1 MKSIS
6 SISFKYM
13 KQHKMRTIL
22 NIFSIVISVA
32 MIAMLGSLTM
42 GIRDLILFDAQ
53 IGEGNNQAVIHDID
67 YKIYEKL
74 KLNVDVEDA
83 VLAKSITYIKGIYES
98 DRAQTVALGD
108 SIDKRIIAMSSGVDK
123 IAPDLLSEG
132 RYPENSSEIVIDRSI
147 IKKMDR
153 TPELG
158 SEISLVLAGEVD
170 YVVSYKL
177 VGILERA
184 GENYASPVS
193 NMIIG
198 LDSDDNT
205 GTFSLYLFTKKAAS
219 TFPEI
224 MELTRKV
231 GILPEQVHLNSM
243 YNDNLGVNRINIIVA
258 GLGIVLI
265 LIVALSTFSG
275 IFTVFNISYA
285 QRLKQFGL
293 MRAVGATEKQI
304 NDINKRELL
313 ILSIVGIPLGII
325 IGQLTVHIL
334 FNWVSGGI
342 FEIFGFKYFKLKF
355 YPELMIFIAIFSF
368 ATIYLSIYS
377 ATLRKKNLS
386 PIEAIR
392 QSDFAGV
399 KVRKKR
405 YLITKWLLGME
416 GYIARRNIDR
426 SKGKFLLSSLS
437 IGITIAIFVTTIF
450 TSMLVSNINYNEI
463 DTVYDYEISYR
474 KMDKAILAD
483 EEVNHIKNLEG
494 VKTVTPYYNIAISV
508 DAHINEFPDYLK
520 YRLYS
525 SNVANSENNLYV
537 LYGSKFLI
545 MSKEDIIKNYDV
557 EEAVLNEVIA
567 NKAVFTFIEFED
579 YIEQAAMIE
588 GNTIGLGIRSG
599 VYINVPVGNYH
610 LKSYESRANLPPG
623 ITVLMPEEVVSEYIS
638 DDILKDYNIN
648 LGINVYSQES
658 RTELENYLS
667 DKDHFSVRYNLS
679 ERIRRQT
686 QTRIIRNYLLIF
698 SGLMALS
705 SGINIINSIS
715 SNMLTRKKELSLLK
729 AIGMT
734 NKAFKR
740 MMNIETIYYSIS
752 GSILGFVL
760 SILGIMGVDYILRWR
775 TAPFFS
781 PKLYGY
787 PIISYIVIVIITV
800 FLVYHS
806 SMIAMKRVM
815 GDDLIANLRN
825 E

>member
-13 KQHKMRTIL
+13 KQHKTRTIL

-53 IGEGNNQAVIHDID
+53 LGEGNNQAIIIDIN
-67 YKIYEKL
+67 YKTYEKL
-74 KLNVDVEDA
+74 KLNIDVED
-83 VLAKSITYIKGIYES
+83 VELAKLKGYTQGIYEPDKDLVVS
-98 DRAQTVALGD
+98 LAD
-108 SIDKRIIAMSSGVDK
+108 SVDSRIFAMTPGVDK
-123 IAPDLLSEG
+123 IVPELLTMG
-132 RYPENSSEIVIDRSI
+132 RYPQNPDEIAIEKSI
-147 IKKMDR
+147 IKRMET

-158 SEISLVLAGEVD
+158 SEISLSIDDGKASIVT
-170 YVVSYKL
+170 YKL
-177 VGILERA
+177 VGIMEKP
-184 GENYASPVS
+184 GGNYSSPVS
-193 NMIIG
+193 GLIVG
-198 LDSDDNT
+198 LDPNDTS
-205 GTFSLYLFTKKAAS
+205 GTFNAYLFTNKAVS
-219 TFPEI
+219 TYPEI
-224 MELTRKV
+224 MSIASKV
-231 GILPEQVHLNSM
+231 GVLPEQVNLGSM
-243 YNDNLGVNRINIIVA
+243 YNDSLGVNRINLIVA
-258 GLGIVLI
+258 GVGMVFI

-313 ILSIVGIPLGII
+313 VLSLVGIPLGII
-325 IGQLTVHIL
+325 LGQLTVHIL

-342 FEIFGFKYFKLKF
+342 FEIFGYRHFKLKF

-368 ATIYLSIYS
+368 ATIYLSIFS
-377 ATLRKKNLS
+377 ATLRKKHLS

-450 TSMLVSNINYNEI
+450 TTQIVSNMNYVDIE
-463 DTVYDYEISYR
+463 TKYDYEVSYR
-474 KMDKAILAD
+474 SNAKDIFD
-483 EEVNHIKNLEG
+483 SEEVNKIRRIDG
-494 VKTVTPYYNIAISV
+494 VDKIIPYYNLAVSV
-508 DAHINEFPDYLK
+508 DAHMTEFPDYLK
-520 YRLYS
+520 SRLYS
-525 SNVANSENNLYV
+525 SNVSNHDKNLYI
-537 LYGSKFLI
+537 LYGSKFVI
-545 MSKEDIIKNYDV
+545 MKKEDILVNYQVD
-557 EEAVLNEVIA
+557 EEVLNQVIN
-567 NKAVFTFIEFED
+567 NKAVFTFIEYED
-579 YIEQAAMIE
+579 NIEGINNIE

-599 VYINVPVGNYH
+599 VYINVPIGDYVITSSEHRN
-610 LKSYESRANLPPG
+610 SLPPG
-623 ITVLMPEEVVSEYIS
+623 ITVLMPAEVMPTYLSP
-638 DDILKDYNIN
+638 DILQDYNIN
-648 LGINVYSQES
+648 LGINLNSEES

-667 DKDHFSVRYNLS
+667 EKDHFNIRYNLS
-679 ERIRRQT
+679 ERIKRQT

-734 NKAFKR
+734 NRAFKR

-752 GSILGFVL
+752 GSVLGFLL
-760 SILGIMGVDYILRWR
+760 SILGILGVNFLLNWRMEPILSYRYI
-775 TAPFFS
+775 S
-781 PKLYGY
+781 Y
-787 PIISYIVIVIITV
+787 PIISYVVIVIITV
-800 FLVYHS
+800 FLVYNS
-806 SMIAMKRVM
+806 SIIAMKRVM